1 MLDKQLALSHDCF
14 PMKLRLRAIAVVT
27 LLSLIATSITA
38 SALSA
43 TPPSYFND
51 CGYPEYKPQSLTQY
65 CADAG
70 TGVTKIKWSSWSST
84 RAVGTGSYYAN
95 QCDPNCAD
103 GKLLWAKVK
112 VVLSGA
118 KFTHGKRYLMQV
130 TVSSINGKPLPEA
143 PRTTTIGWVTDYWMG

>member
-1 MLDKQLALSHDCF
+1 MTK
-14 PMKLRLRAIAVVT
+14 KIWAV
-27 LLSLIATSITA
+27 TSITCAVLVVASITTNA
-38 SALSA
+38 SAA
-43 TPPSYFND
+43 TPPSYVND

-70 TGVTKIKWSSWSST
+70 TGVTKIKWSSWTST

-143 PRTTTIGWVTDYWMG
+143 PRTTTVGWVTDYWMG